1 MLMPT
6 KHIKTENALIG
17 VGAEVLALLDRDKTV
32 SRLFSDLQED
42 RRENDLSTIHFDWF
56 LLAMDFLFSIGAIRF
71 DSGLIKKMNQ

>member
-17 VGAEVLALLDRDKTV
+17 VGAEVLSLLDRDKTV

-42 RRENDLSTIHFDWF
+42 RRENELSTIHFDWF

>member
-17 VGAEVLALLDRDKTV
+17 VGAKVLALLDRDKTV
-32 SRLFSDLQED
+32 SRLFSDRQED
-42 RRENDLSTIHFDWF
+42 RRENELSTIHFDWF

-71 DSGLIKKMNQ
+71 ESGLIKKMNQ